1 MDGVEPLE
9 PFEHLKPLE
18 PFEHLEPLEPFEHL
32 EPFEP
37 LEPYE
42 PFETP
47 ILAIRQKPQKP
58 LALDARCL
66 FRAID
71 AVPV

>member
-1 MDGVEPLE
+1 MDGVETLEPFEPFE
-9 PFEHLKPLE
+9 PFEHLE
-18 PFEHLEPLEPFEHL
+18 PFEPLEPFEHL

-58 LALDARCL
+58 LAVDARCL
-66 FRAID
+66 LRAID